1 MSREWDGDRD
11 PIDGEGEAPDADI
24 LPTPQAE
31 ARARLAGVRG
41 LLLDLDGVILLRGE
55 AVPGAVDAMAR
66 LTAQGIPYRIL
77 TNTSLVSRATLA
89 GRLARTGIE
98 VPPAWIVSALSAT
111 AGYARDEFAGSPIYL
126 LASPD
131 ARREFAGQWLLS
143 HAEADAG
150 ATAAAVVIGDSP
162 EELTYANIDRAFRF
176 VHGGA
181 RLVAMHRNRWWLTPA
196 GPTIDAGA
204 YVVGLEYA
212 AGVTATVVGK
222 PTREFFVRSLDDL
235 GVGPYADLLMVGDD
249 LDLDSASAMGLG
261 LRAAHVLTGRHGIED
276 ARAAARGDPPAR
288 GGPIEPTVVLP
299 SLADV
304 VDALEPPPD

>member
-1 MSREWDGDRD
+1 VTSGR
-11 PIDGEGEAPDADI
+11 PI
-24 LPTPQAE
+24 PTSPAE
-31 ARARLAGVRG
+31 ARELLAGVRG

-55 AVPGAVDAMAR
+55 ALPGAADAVAR
-66 LTAQGIPYRIL
+66 LTARGLPFRIL
-77 TNTSLVSRATLA
+77 TNTSLVSRETLA
-89 GRLARTGIE
+89 GRLARFGVT
-98 VPPAWIVSALSAT
+98 VQPAWIVSALSAT
-111 AGYARDEFAGSPIYL
+111 AGVARDEFAGSPIYL

-143 HAEADAG
+143 HAEADSG
-150 ATAAAVVIGDSP
+150 ATAAAVIIGDSP
-162 EELTYANIDRAFRF
+162 EELTYANIDRAFRL
-176 VHGGA
+176 VLGGA

-222 PTREFFVRSLDDL
+222 PTREFFVRALDDL
-235 GVGPYADLLMVGDD
+235 GVGPREDLLMIGDD
-249 LDLDSASAMGLG
+249 LHLDAGSAMALG
-261 LRAAHVLTGRHGIED
+261 LRAAHVLSGKHGTD
-276 ARAAARGDPPAR
+276 DVRAAAVGELPAV

-304 VDALEPPPD
+304 VDALGRPPD

>member
-1 MSREWDGDRD
+1 VTAETT
-11 PIDGEGEAPDADI
+11 PAP
-24 LPTPQAE
+24 E
-31 ARARLAGVRG
+31 ARDRLAGVRG

-55 AVPGAVDAMAR
+55 AIAGAADAMAA
-66 LTAQGIPYRIL
+66 LADLGIPYRIL
-77 TNTSLVSRATLA
+77 TNTSLVSRETLS
-89 GRLARTGIE
+89 GQLARFGIR

-131 ARREFAGQWLLS
+131 ARREFAGQWLVS

-150 ATAAAVVIGDSP
+150 AEAVAVVLGDSP
-162 EELTYANIDRAFRF
+162 EELTYANVDRAFRYL
-176 VHGGA
+176 HRGA

-222 PTREFFVRSLDDL
+222 PSREFFVRALDDL
-235 GVGPYADLLMVGDD
+235 GVGPLGDLLMVGDD
-249 LDLDSASAMGLG
+249 LHLDAESALHLG
-261 LRAAHVLTGRHGIED
+261 LRSAHVLTGRHGPTD
-276 ARAAARGDPPAR
+276 VQAAARGEPPAA
-288 GGPIEPTVVLP
+288 GSPIAPTVVAG
-299 SLADV
+299 SIADV
-304 VDALEPPPD
+304 VAALTTPA